1 MEYRR
6 LGDTIAVRL
15 DRGEEILSCMKEIAL
30 KESIQVAIVQGIGAT
45 DQVSFGLYNVEMK
58 KYLSHTYEQP
68 FEIISLEGNITRREE
83 QPYLHLH
90 IVLGDEAGNS
100 FGGHLNMARIG
111 GTAEIFIKIL
121 DGKIERKID
130 PMNTGLQVFQLDDN
144 F

>member
-68 FEIISLEGNITRREE
+68 FVSITTSVR
-83 QPYLHLH
+83 
-90 IVLGDEAGNS
+90 
-100 FGGHLNMARIG
+100 
-111 GTAEIFIKIL
+111 
-121 DGKIERKID
+121 
-130 PMNTGLQVFQLDDN
+130 
-144 F
+144 